1 MVSFCLYHPRP
12 PLLNAR
18 RELLREKVA
27 SSPGKGEGGEWSFPQ
42 PFGTLHEGLAQR
54 MTKPRQIE
62 EDTNKWNDILCLYI
76 KRVNIVKLLTLP
88 NIIYRFSAVPVK
100 ISMLSFIEKEK
111 SILKYLWNH
120 ERSQIAQTI
129 LRK

>member
-1 MVSFCLYHPRP
+1 
-12 PLLNAR
+12 
-18 RELLREKVA
+18 
-27 SSPGKGEGGEWSFPQ
+27 
-42 PFGTLHEGLAQR
+42 

-111 SILKYLWNH
+111 SILKYL
-120 ERSQIAQTI
+120 
-129 LRK
+129 